1 MATTVI
7 NLNDDASKVVRYLMD
22 PDILEN
28 RISVFEQV
36 TDMLLEAAQGILD
49 ADEHQYLK
57 LIGELRF
64 LIRDFR
70 TISNSLKNIDYGK
83 EGNEEKRTAER

>member
-1 MATTVI
+1 MATTVV

-28 RISVFEQV
+28 RISVFEQA

-49 ADEHQYLK
+49 AEDKQYLK
-57 LIGELRF
+57 LIAEFRF
-64 LIRDFR
+64 LIKDFR
-70 TISNSLKNIDYGK
+70 TISNSLKDNNHG
-83 EGNEEKRTAER
+83 EE

>member
-1 MATTVI
+1 MATTVM
-7 NLNDDASKVVRYLMD
+7 NLNEDASKVMQYLMD
-22 PDILEN
+22 PGILDN
-28 RISVFEQV
+28 RIEVFEQI
-36 TDMLLEAAQGILD
+36 TDMLIEAAQGVLD
-49 ADEHQYLK
+49 ADEHEYLK

>member
-7 NLNDDASKVVRYLMD
+7 NLNDDASKVVQYLMD

-28 RISVFEQV
+28 RISVFEQD
-36 TDMLLEAAQGILD
+36 TDMILEAAQGILD

-57 LIGELRF
+57 LIAEFRF
-64 LIRDFR
+64 LIKDFR
-70 TISNSLKNIDYGK
+70 TISNSLKDNNHG
-83 EGNEEKRTAER
+83 EE